1 MRLSYRIFLGFFLL
15 VGLATYFVLRIFMQE
30 VRPGVRQ
37 GMEVALVD
45 TANLLSELA
54 APELKAG
61 TLDRGPFAE
70 AVHRFSDRTFQAR
83 IWGVDLRKAGFRV
96 HVMDAKGMVRFDSEG
111 LDQGRDFSRWN
122 DVYRTLRGE
131 YGARSTRSD
140 PKDETSSVMH
150 VAAPIL
156 DGSKIIGVLSVA
168 SPTASVIPFA
178 ERSQQRVFRAS
189 LLILA
194 VALLLG
200 LGLAM
205 ALTRSVEKLRDY
217 AAEVSLGR
225 RAVLPKLSGGELAD
239 LGRALETMR
248 EKLEGRQY
256 VERYVHTLTHELK
269 SPLAAIRGAAELL
282 QEDLPDLDRRRF
294 LANIREQEE
303 RLQRLIQRMLDLAS
317 LEQRQGLQQPA
328 RLRLAELVDRVVE
341 TLHPRLALRN
351 VSVDSNLPPEA
362 CTFGEAF
369 LLEQALTNLLDN
381 ALEFSST
388 GGTLRLALEST
399 TDGHTLVIRDTGPGI
414 PPYALEKIF
423 DPFYS
428 LPRPDTGK
436 KSTGLG
442 LSFVRQVAEL
452 HGGSIRVGNVEGGCE
467 ARLLLPKA

>member
-45 TANLLSELA
+45 TANLLAEVA

-61 TLDRGPFAE
+61 TLDKGPFAE
-70 AVHRFSDRTFQAR
+70 AARRFSERSFNAR
-83 IWGVDLRKAGFRV
+83 IWDVDHRKAGFRV
-96 HVMDAKGMVRFDSEG
+96 HVMDSKGVVLFDSEA
-111 LDQGRDFSRWN
+111 LDQGQDFSTWN
-122 DVYRTLRGE
+122 DVYRTLRGQ

-140 PKDETSSVMH
+140 PKDESTSSMH
-150 VAAPIL
+150 VAAPIM
-156 DGSKIIGVLSVA
+156 DGPKVIGVLSVA
-168 SPTASVIPFA
+168 APTASVVPFA
-178 ERSQQRVFRAS
+178 RRSQQRVFRAS
-189 LLILA
+189 LLIMS

-200 LGLAM
+200 LGLSF

-217 AAEVSLGR
+217 AKEVSLGR
-225 RAVLPKLSGGELAD
+225 RAILPKLAGGELAE

-248 EKLEGRQY
+248 EKLEGRRY

-269 SPLAAIRGAAELL
+269 SPLSAIHGAAELL
-282 QEDLPDLDRRRF
+282 QEDMPEADRQRF
-294 LANIREQEE
+294 LSNIREQEE

-317 LEQRQGLQQPA
+317 VEQRQGLQQPA
-328 RLRLAELVDRVVE
+328 RVSLAALVEGVLE
-341 TLHPRLALRN
+341 SLHPRLALRN
-351 VSVDSNLPPEA
+351 LKTAISIPAEA
-362 CTFGEAF
+362 QVQGEIF
-369 LLEQALTNLLDN
+369 LLEQALSNLLDN
-381 ALEFSST
+381 AMEFSEPGGAIQIST
-388 GGTLRLALEST
+388 EASAGF
-399 TDGHTLVIRDTGPGI
+399 HTLVIRDAGPGI
-414 PPYALEKIF
+414 PDYALEKIF

-452 HGGSIRVGNVEGGCE
+452 HGGSIQVGNVESGCE
-467 ARLLLPKA
+467 ARLALPKG

>member
-61 TLDRGPFAE
+61 TLDTGPFAE
-70 AVHRFSDRTFQAR
+70 AVHRFSERTFRAR
-83 IWGVDLRKAGFRV
+83 IWDVDLRKAGFRV
-96 HVMDAKGMVRFDSEG
+96 RVMDPKGIVLFDSEG
-111 LDQGRDFSRWN
+111 LDQGRDFSKWN

-140 PKDETSSVMH
+140 PADETSSVMH
-150 VAAPIL
+150 VAAPIM
-156 DGSKIIGVLSVA
+156 DGSRIIGVLSVA
-168 SPTASVIPFA
+168 TPTASVVPFA
-178 ERSQQRVFRAS
+178 QRSQQRVLRAS
-189 LLILA
+189 LLIMA

-200 LGLAM
+200 LGLAF
-205 ALTRSVEKLRDY
+205 ALTRSVERLRDY
-217 AAEVSLGR
+217 AMEVSRGR
-225 RAVLPKLSGGELAD
+225 RAVLPKLSGGELSD

-248 EKLEGRQY
+248 DKLEGRQY
-256 VERYVHTLTHELK
+256 VERYVHTLTHEMK
-269 SPLAAIRGAAELL
+269 SPLSAIHGAAELL
-282 QEDLPDLDRRRF
+282 QEDMPDADRRRF
-294 LANIREQEE
+294 LSNIREQEE

-317 LEQRQGLQQPA
+317 VEQRQGLQQPA
-328 RLRLAELVDRVVE
+328 RLSLAALLENALE
-341 TLHPRLALRN
+341 SLHPRLALRDLKTRMD
-351 VSVDSNLPPEA
+351 VPADAS
-362 CTFGEAF
+362 TFGESF
-369 LLEQALTNLLDN
+369 LLEQALANLLDN
-381 ALEFSST
+381 ALEFAEAGST
-388 GGTLRLALEST
+388 IRIFTEASAGF
-399 TDGHTLVIRDTGPGI
+399 HTLVIRDSGPGI
-414 PPYALEKIF
+414 PDYALEKIW

-452 HGGSIRVGNVEGGCE
+452 HGGSVQVVNADGGCE
-467 ARLLLPKA
+467 ARLTLPKT